1 MDLAR
6 YVIEAVLVEGRS
18 YREVARALGVSK
30 SWVGKVVGRFREGG
44 YEALVPRSRAP
55 GHIPHRTPAE
65 VEDEIVRLRGE
76 LTRAGFDAGA
86 ATIHYHLTAKGLE
99 HVPSVSTVWRVLK
112 RRGLVNPQPH
122 KRPRSSWVRFEA
134 SLPNERWQSDVT
146 HWRLACGTQV
156 DILNFLDDHSRLIVA
171 SEAMS
176 VVRAPDVL
184 RVFTDAAATW
194 GFPASLLTDNG
205 CVYTAWHRGGS
216 NVVEAELLARGIAY
230 HHSRPYHPQTC
241 GKVER
246 FHQTL
251 KVYLARQD
259 AADTVQALQA
269 QIDSFVSYYN
279 GVRPH
284 RARGRMTPK
293 AAFEARD
300 KARPAGP
307 EIDLP
312 KGTRVRRDRIDGGGA
327 VTLRHKGRLHHI
339 GVGCAHKHKEVI
351 MLVADLD
358 VRILTEEGEM
368 LRHLTLDPTKNY
380 QSIGN
385 SNVSTMS

>member
-6 YVIEAVLVEGRS
+6 YVVEAVVLEGRS
-18 YREVARALGVSK
+18 YREVARAHGVSK
-30 SWVGKVVGRFREGG
+30 SWVGKVVARFREGG
-44 YEALVPRSRAP
+44 YEALATRSRAP
-55 GHIPHRTPAE
+55 RRIPHRTPAPM
-65 VEDEIVRLRGE
+65 EDEILRLRGE
-76 LTRAGFDAGA
+76 LTEAGHDAGA
-86 ATIHYHLTAKGLE
+86 ATIHFHLARAGHE
-99 HVPSVSTVWRVLK
+99 HLPSVSTIWRILK
-112 RRGLVNPQPH
+112 RRGLVTPEPH

-134 SLPNERWQSDVT
+134 TLPNERWQSDVT
-146 HWRLACGTQV
+146 HWRLADGAQV

-171 SEAMS
+171 SQAIR

-184 RVFTDAAATW
+184 RVFSEAAARW
-194 GFPASLLTDNG
+194 AFPASLLTDNG
-205 CVYTAWHRGGS
+205 CVYTAWHRGGT

-230 HHSRPYHPQTC
+230 RHSRPYHPQTC

-251 KVYLARQD
+251 KAYLAKQQP
-259 AADTVQALQA
+259 ADTIGALQA
-269 QIDSFVSYYN
+269 QVDAFVAYYN
-279 GVRPH
+279 DVRPH

-307 EIDLP
+307 KLDVP
-312 KGTRVRRDRIDGGGA
+312 TGTRVRRDRVDSGGS

-339 GVGCAHKHKEVI
+339 GVGKPHKHKPVI
-351 MLVADLD
+351 LLVADLD
-358 VRILTEEGEM
+358 VRVLTEEGEM

-380 QSIGN
+380 QGIRQ
-385 SNVSTMS
+385 NVSTMS

>member
-6 YVIEAVLVEGRS
+6 YVVEAVLLEGRS
-18 YREVARALGVSK
+18 YREVARAHGVSK

-44 YEALVPRSRAP
+44 YEALTARSRTPA
-55 GHIPHRTPAE
+55 HIPHRTSAD
-65 VEDEIVRLRGE
+65 VEERIVTLRGE
-76 LTRAGFDAGA
+76 LAEAGFDAGA
-86 ATIHYHLTAKGLE
+86 ATIHFHLTAGGHE
-99 HVPSVSTVWRVLK
+99 HVPSVSTIWRILK
-112 RRGLVNPQPH
+112 RRGLVTPEPH

-134 SLPNERWQSDVT
+134 ALPNERWQSDVT
-146 HWRLACGTQV
+146 HWRLADGKQV

-184 RVFTDAAATW
+184 RVFCDAAATQ

-205 CVYTAWHRGGS
+205 CVYTAWHRGGT
-216 NVVEAELLARGIAY
+216 NIMETELLARGIAY

-251 KVYLARQD
+251 KACLAKQEPAQD
-259 AADTVQALQA
+259 LKALQA
-269 QIDSFVSYYN
+269 QIDVFVAYYN
-279 GVRPH
+279 DVRPH
-284 RARGRMTPK
+284 RARGRMTPR

-300 KARPAGP
+300 KARPTGP
-307 EIDLP
+307 MLGVP
-312 KGTRVRRDRIDGGGA
+312 RGTRVRRDRIDAGGV
-327 VTLRHKGRLHHI
+327 VTLRCRGRLHHI
-339 GVGCAHKHKEVI
+339 GVGRAHRHKPVI

-358 VRILTEEGEM
+358 VRILTEEGEV
-368 LRHLTLDPTKNY
+368 LRHLTLDPTKDY
-380 QSIGN
+380 QSIGM